1 MKRLVLFLTLLL
13 FAAIPLL
20 QAQVVEIS
28 GTVTSSEDGSPMPG
42 ASIIVNGTTIGTLS
56 DADGK
61 YMLRVPVDA
70 TELVVSFVGMKS
82 QDIRIEGRTVIDVA
96 LEVDI
101 LGQFEVVVTALG
113 VTREKKALGYSVQD
127 VAGDELT
134 KAREANILNSLSG
147 RVAGAQITSSSG
159 AVGASTRIVLRG
171 ATSLSADNQPLF
183 VVDGIPI
190 DNSNFGGT
198 GNEGV
203 NRGNGAADINP
214 NDVESITVLKG
225 PNAAA
230 LYGSR
235 AYNGVIL
242 INTKSGKQ
250 SRGIGVSLSNSTF
263 FDTPLRLPDFQNG
276 YGQGAGGKFEFVDG
290 AGGGISDGTDESWGP
305 QLDIGLM
312 IPQFN
317 SPVDENGV
325 REATPWISHPDNVK
339 DFFETGYNTATNLAV
354 TGGGDRTSF
363 RASLTNSVQKGIVPN
378 TDLKKNTLNLSGS
391 VSPTRRMTVTGSA
404 NYVTTRSN
412 NMPGYGYDAQNV
424 MQSIAS
430 WFGRQVDIADLRDYT
445 NPDGS
450 KYNWNYNYH
459 NNPYFTL
466 HENLNTMERERF
478 IGNARLSYQFTDWL
492 SAFVRTGGDLYSNTN
507 TERKAYGDMDNP
519 YGNYF
524 ESVRTNK
531 EINTD
536 FLITF
541 TKDLGEHVGFTLN
554 GGGNRRD
561 NYYHYNSGEAPELAV
576 PDVYNLSN
584 SQVAQKTSNEIQ
596 RKRVNSLYYSG
607 QLSYNDALFFDFTGR
622 NDWSSALPP
631 ANNSYFYPSFTLS
644 AVITDLFNIESNVF
658 SFAKL
663 RGSWAQVG
671 GDTSPYST
679 LPTLAFGD
687 GWNAST
693 KLLNQYV
700 PNEMPNAEL
709 LPQRINSIEFGADLR
724 LFMDRLSVDFTYYNS
739 KAYDQ
744 IIAVPISAASGYD
757 TKKINAGEIDNRGIE
772 LMIGVTP
779 VRRENLVWDLSINY
793 SRNRNEVVELTEG
806 VDQYS
811 LGTYWSAQIVAI
823 PGEPFGDIWGY
834 DFLRDPN
841 GNIIHEDGIPQQGAL
856 KVLGNYSPDWMAG
869 FRSDFVWKNLAF
881 GFLIDCRVGGDIYSM
896 STTWGRY
903 AGVLEETL
911 IGRAGGIVGDGVKLA
926 DDGVTYVPNDVVV
939 TAEEYNHSAYS
950 NTLAVSSV
958 FDATYVK
965 LREVTLGYTFK
976 NFGNVPIQDLTLSL
990 AGRNLFLLFANAPH
1004 IDPETAFNNSNAQGL
1019 EYGQLPSLRSLGFNV
1034 NINF

>member
-13 FAAIPLL
+13 FAGIQLL
-20 QAQVVEIS
+20 QAQAVEIS
-28 GTVTSSEDGSPMPG
+28 GTVTSAEDGSPMPG
-42 ASIIVNGTTIGTLS
+42 ASVIVKGTTIGTLS

-82 QDIRIEGRTVIDVA
+82 QDIRIEGRTVIDVV

-127 VAGDELT
+127 VAGEELS

-147 RVAGAQITSSSG
+147 RVAGAQITSTSG

-171 ATSLSADNQPLF
+171 AASLSADNQPLF

-190 DNSNFGGT
+190 DNCNFGGT

-203 NRGNGAADINP
+203 NRGSGASDINP

-250 SRGIGVSLSNSTF
+250 ARGIGVSLTNSTF
-263 FDTPLRLPDFQNG
+263 FETPLRLPDFQNG
-276 YGQGAGGKFEFVDG
+276 YGQGSGGAFEFVDG

-305 QLDIGLM
+305 KLDAGLM

-317 SPVDENGV
+317 SPVVDGV
-325 REATPWISHPDNVK
+325 RQPTPWVSHPDNVK
-339 DFFETGYNTATNLAV
+339 DFFETGHNIATNLAV
-354 TGGGDRTSF
+354 TGGGDRSSF
-363 RASLTNSVQKGIVPN
+363 RLSLTNAVQKGIVPN
-378 TDLKKNTLNLSGS
+378 TDLKKNTLNLTGS
-391 VSPTRRMTVTGSA
+391 VSPTRRMSVTGSA
-404 NYVTTRSN
+404 NYISSKSN
-412 NMPGYGYDAQNV
+412 NMPGYGYDAQNI

-430 WFGRQVDIADLRDYT
+430 WFGRQVDIKDLRDYT

-466 HENLNTMERERF
+466 HENLNTMDRDRI
-478 IGNARLSYQFTDWL
+478 IGNAKISYQFTDWL
-492 SAFVRTGGDLYSNTN
+492 SAFVRTGGDLYVNTN

-519 YGNYF
+519 FGNYF
-524 ESVRTNK
+524 ESVRTWK
-531 EINTD
+531 EMNTD
-536 FLITF
+536 MLISF
-541 TKDLGEHVGFTLN
+541 NKDFGDHIGFSLN
-554 GGGNRRD
+554 GGANRMD
-561 NYYHYNSGEAPELAV
+561 SYYHYNSGEAPELAV

-584 SQVAQKTSNEIQ
+584 SQVAQKTTNTIE
-596 RKRVNSLYYSG
+596 RKRINSLYYSG
-607 QLSYNDALFFDFTGR
+607 QLSFNDALFFDFTGR
-622 NDWSSALPP
+622 NDWSSALP
-631 ANNSYFYPSFTLS
+631 AENNSYFYPSFTLS
-644 AVITDLFNIESNVF
+644 AVITDLFNIESNIF
-658 SFAKL
+658 SFAKV
-663 RGSWAQVG
+663 RGSWAKVG
-671 GDTSPYST
+671 GDTSPYSI

-693 KLLNQYV
+693 KLLNQYI

-709 LPQRINSIEFGADLR
+709 LPQTINSIEFGADLR
-724 LFMDRLSVDFTYYNS
+724 LFMDRLSIDFTYYSS
-739 KAYDQ
+739 KAFDQ
-744 IIAVPISAASGYD
+744 IIAVPISSASGYD
-757 TKKINAGEIDNRGIE
+757 TKKINAGEIDNKGIE
-772 LMIGVTP
+772 LMIGITP
-779 VRRENLVWDLSINY
+779 VRRDNLLWDLSINF

-806 VDQYS
+806 VDRYN
-811 LGTYWSAQIVAI
+811 LGTYWSANIVAI
-823 PGEPFGDIWGY
+823 PGEPFGDIYGY
-834 DFLRDPN
+834 TFQRDPN
-841 GNIIHEDGIPQQGAL
+841 GNIIHEDGLPLQGPL
-856 KVLGNYSPDWMAG
+856 DILGNYNPDWLAG
-869 FRSDFVWKNLAF
+869 FRSDFNWKGLGF
-881 GFLIDCRVGGDIYSM
+881 GFLIDARVGGEIYSM

-911 IGRAGGIVGDGVKLA
+911 IGREGGIVGDGVK
-926 DDGVTYVPNDVVV
+926 DDGTGNFVPNDVVV
-939 TAEEYNHSAYS
+939 SAEEYNKAAYN
-950 NTLAVSSV
+950 NTLAESSI
-958 FDATYVK
+958 FDASYVK

-976 NFGNVPIQDLTLSL
+976 NLGNIPVQDITLSL
-990 AGRNLFLLFANAPH
+990 AGRNLLLLFANAPH
-1004 IDPETAFNNSNAQGL
+1004 IDPETGFNNTNAQGL
-1019 EYGQLPSLRSLGFNV
+1019 EYGQLPSIRSLGFNI